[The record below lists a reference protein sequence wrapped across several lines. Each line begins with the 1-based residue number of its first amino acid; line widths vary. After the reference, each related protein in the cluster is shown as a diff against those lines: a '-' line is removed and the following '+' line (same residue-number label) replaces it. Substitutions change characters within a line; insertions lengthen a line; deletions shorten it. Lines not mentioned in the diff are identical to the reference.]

1 MRFNTIKRN
10 LWYLCEQKNNV
21 ESVRGLG
28 CNRGTQKNGAQV
40 DASHLLCYGVSLG
53 GRGGYFKIMLMRA
66 VTSLTLISPSPL
78 ISHTSLL

>member
-10 LWYLCEQKNNV
+10 LWYLCEEKTTW
-21 ESVRGLG
+21 ESCEAKGHKKMGRRWMRPIYCVM
-28 CNRGTQKNGAQV
+28 
-40 DASHLLCYGVSLG
+40 VSPFG
-53 GRGGYFKIMLMRA
+53 GEGGYFKIMLMRA